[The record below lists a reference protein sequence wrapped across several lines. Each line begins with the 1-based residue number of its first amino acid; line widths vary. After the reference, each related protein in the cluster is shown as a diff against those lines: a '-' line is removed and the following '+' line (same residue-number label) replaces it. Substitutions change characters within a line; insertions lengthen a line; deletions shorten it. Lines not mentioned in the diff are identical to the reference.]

1 MKKATF
7 VWFAAVLTTLA
18 VYSSIP
24 CLEVSWAQELQK
36 VNVGYSG
43 TGISQYTLEIAR
55 RQGLFR
61 KNGLDPVIV
70 YVGSGSLLGQALI
83 GGSFDIAFSQGSE
96 SVQAKLRGADM
107 RIVAAIANHFN
118 HVFLSHP
125 SITSLKQLKGKR
137 VAVSRFGSGSHFM
150 TDLLVKEAGLDP
162 KKDVSVL
169 QIGNSSSRMAAIMA
183 QSVDGTIMA
192 ADFVPM
198 AKKQGFNILAD
209 LADTNLE
216 YPFLT
221 FHMMEPVIERNLKM
235 VKAFIKSISEGI
247 RVLKTDRNAAKAAIQ
262 AALKTNDA
270 ETLDYAATRS
280 AKVLEVR
287 PFPTVAGIQ
296 TVLEELSEKE
306 PKARTSKFEDFVD
319 LRALRELEKEGVFK

>member
-1 MKKATF
+1 MKRTRILIFQMLLVAL
-7 VWFAAVLTTLA
+7 WLA
-18 VYSSIP
+18 P
-24 CLEVSWAQELQK
+24 LRPALAQELQK

-43 TGISQYTLEIAR
+43 TGITQYTLEIAR

-70 YVGSGSLLGQALI
+70 YVGSGTILSQGLI
-83 GGSFDIAFSQGSE
+83 AGSFDIAFSQGSE
-96 SVQAKLRGADM
+96 AIAAKLRGFDQ
-107 RIVAAIANHFN
+107 RIVAAVANHFN
-118 HVFLSHP
+118 HVFMSHP
-125 SITSLKQLKGKR
+125 SITSLKQLKGKK

-150 TDLLVKEAGLDP
+150 TELVVKDAGLDP
-162 KKDVSVL
+162 KKDVAVL
-169 QIGNSSSRMAAIMA
+169 QVGNSSSRMAAIMA
-183 QSVDGTIMA
+183 QSVDATIMA
-192 ADFVPM
+192 ADFVPL
-198 AKKQGFNILAD
+198 AKKQGFNILVD
-209 LADTNLE
+209 LADTKME
-216 YPFLT
+216 YPFLS
-221 FHMMEPVIERNLKM
+221 FHMMSPFIDHNLKT

-270 ETLDYAATRS
+270 ETLEYAAVRA

-296 TVLEELSEKE
+296 TVLEELSERE
-306 PKARTSKFEDFVD
+306 PKARTMKFEDFVD

>member
-1 MKKATF
+1 MKKSALA
-7 VWFAAVLTTLA
+7 WSLLVLTVFIVLPIAGGKVAT
-18 VYSSIP
+18 
-24 CLEVSWAQELQK
+24 AQELQK
-36 VNVGYSG
+36 INVGYSG

-83 GGSFDIAFSQGSE
+83 GGSFDIALSQGSE

-125 SITSLKQLKGKR
+125 SITSMKQLKGKR

-192 ADFVPM
+192 ADFVPL

-221 FHMMEPVIERNLKM
+221 LHMMGPVIERNPKM
-235 VKAFIKSISEGI
+235 VKAFIKSVSEGI

-296 TVLEELSEKE
+296 TVLEELSERE
-306 PKARTSKFEDFVD
+306 PKARTAKFEDFVD

>member
-1 MKKATF
+1 MKKTSF

-24 CLEVSWAQELQK
+24 CLEVTWAQELQK
-36 VNVGYSG
+36 INVGYSG
-43 TGISQYTLEIAR
+43 TGVSQYTLEIAR

-107 RIVAAIANHFN
+107 RIVGAVANHFN

-150 TDLLVKEAGLDP
+150 TDLLVKDAGLDP
-162 KKDVSVL
+162 KKDVTVL

-192 ADFVPM
+192 ADFVPL

-221 FHMMEPVIERNLKM
+221 FQMMAPVIERNLKM
-235 VKAFIKSISEGI
+235 IKAFIKSISEGI
-247 RVLKTDRNAAKAAIQ
+247 RVLKTDRNAAKGAIQ
-262 AALKTNDA
+262 WALKTNDA
-270 ETLDYAATRS
+270 ETLEYAATRS

-296 TVLEELSEKE
+296 TVLEELSERE
-306 PKARTSKFEDFVD
+306 PRARTSKFEDFVD

>member
-7 VWFAAVLTTLA
+7 VWFAAFLTTLA

-36 VNVGYSG
+36 INLGYSG
-43 TGISQYTLEIAR
+43 TGITQYTLEIAR

-83 GGSFDIAFSQGSE
+83 GGSFDIALSQGSE
-96 SVQAKLRGADM
+96 SIQAKLRGADM

-169 QIGNSSSRMAAIMA
+169 QIGNSASRMAAIMA

-192 ADFVPM
+192 ADFVPL

-221 FHMMEPVIERNLKM
+221 FHMMEPVIERNPKM
-235 VKAFIKSISEGI
+235 VKAFIKSVSEGI
-247 RVLKTDRNAAKAAIQ
+247 RVLKTDRNAARATIQ
-262 AALKTNDA
+262 AALKTTDA
-270 ETLDYAATRS
+270 ETLEYAAMRA

>member
-1 MKKATF
+1 MKKSIVAG
-7 VWFAAVLTTLA
+7 FALLVTALALLAIPKVAV
-18 VYSSIP
+18 VR
-24 CLEVSWAQELQK
+24 AQELQK

-107 RIVAAIANHFN
+107 RIVASVANHFN

-162 KKDVSVL
+162 KKDVSML

>member
-1 MKKATF
+1 MPSHPAG
-7 VWFAAVLTTLA
+7 
-18 VYSSIP
+18 
-24 CLEVSWAQELQK
+24 AQELQK
-36 VNVGYSG
+36 INLGYSG
-43 TGISQYTLEIAR
+43 TGITQYTLEIAR

-70 YVGSGSLLGQALI
+70 YVGSGTILSQGLI
-83 GGSFDIAFSQGSE
+83 AGSFDIAFSQGSE
-96 SVQAKLRGADM
+96 SVQAKLRGFDM
-107 RIVAAIANHFN
+107 RIVASVANHFN
-118 HVFLSHP
+118 HVFLSNA

-162 KKDVSVL
+162 KKDVTVM
-169 QIGNSSSRMAAIMA
+169 QIGNSSSRMTAIMA

-192 ADFVPM
+192 ADFVPL
-198 AKKQGFNILAD
+198 AKKQGFNVLAD

-221 FHMMEPVIERNLKM
+221 FHMMGPAIDRNPKM

-247 RVLKTDRNAAKAAIQ
+247 RVLKSDRNAAKAAIQ

-270 ETLDYAATRS
+270 ETLEYAAVRS

-296 TVLEELSEKE
+296 TVLEELSEKD
-306 PKARTSKFEDFVD
+306 PKAKTSKFEDFVD

>member
-1 MKKATF
+1 MKKSTF
-7 VWFAAVLTTLA
+7 VQSLFVLTAFAVL
-18 VYSSIP
+18 P
-24 CLEVSWAQELQK
+24 MVSVDVALAQELQK

-83 GGSFDIAFSQGSE
+83 GGSFDIALSQGSE

-183 QSVDGTIMA
+183 QSVDGTI
-192 ADFVPM
+192 
-198 AKKQGFNILAD
+198 
-209 LADTNLE
+209 
-216 YPFLT
+216 
-221 FHMMEPVIERNLKM
+221 
-235 VKAFIKSISEGI
+235 
-247 RVLKTDRNAAKAAIQ
+247 
-262 AALKTNDA
+262 
-270 ETLDYAATRS
+270 
-280 AKVLEVR
+280 
-287 PFPTVAGIQ
+287 
-296 TVLEELSEKE
+296 
-306 PKARTSKFEDFVD
+306 
-319 LRALRELEKEGVFK
+319 

>member
-18 VYSSIP
+18 VSSIP
-24 CLEVSWAQELQK
+24 CLEVTWAQELQK
-36 VNVGYSG
+36 INLGYSG
-43 TGISQYTLEIAR
+43 TGITQYTLEIAR

-107 RIVAAIANHFN
+107 RIIAAVANHFN

-150 TDLLVKEAGLDP
+150 TDLLIKEAGLDP

-192 ADFVPM
+192 ADFVPL

-221 FHMMEPVIERNLKM
+221 FHMMEPVIERNPKM

>member
-1 MKKATF
+1 MKRTRILICWMLLVAL
-7 VWFAAVLTTLA
+7 WLA
-18 VYSSIP
+18 P
-24 CLEVSWAQELQK
+24 FRPALAQELQK
-36 VNVGYSG
+36 INLGYSG
-43 TGISQYTLEIAR
+43 TGITQYTLEIAR

-107 RIVAAIANHFN
+107 RIIAAVANHFN

-169 QIGNSSSRMAAIMA
+169 QIGNSSSRMAAIMV
-183 QSVDGTIMA
+183 QSVDATIMA
-192 ADFVPM
+192 ADFVPL

-221 FHMMEPVIERNLKM
+221 FHMMEPVIERNPKM

-270 ETLDYAATRS
+270 ETLDYAAVRA

-296 TVLEELSEKE
+296 TVLEELFERE
-306 PKARTSKFEDFVD
+306 PKARTAKFEDFVD

>member
-36 VNVGYSG
+36 INLGYSG
-43 TGISQYTLEIAR
+43 TGITQYTLEIAR

-83 GGSFDIAFSQGSE
+83 GGSFDIALSQGSE
-96 SVQAKLRGADM
+96 SIQAKLRGADM

-169 QIGNSSSRMAAIMA
+169 QIGNSASRMAAIMA

-192 ADFVPM
+192 ADFVPL

-221 FHMMEPVIERNLKM
+221 FHMMEPVIERNPKM
-235 VKAFIKSISEGI
+235 VKAFIKSVSEGI
-247 RVLKTDRNAAKAAIQ
+247 RVLKTDRNAARATIQ
-262 AALKTNDA
+262 AALKTTDA
-270 ETLDYAATRS
+270 ETLEYAAMRA

>member
-1 MKKATF
+1 MKRTRILICRMLLVAL
-7 VWFAAVLTTLA
+7 WLA
-18 VYSSIP
+18 P
-24 CLEVSWAQELQK
+24 FRPALAQELQK
-36 VNVGYSG
+36 INLGYSG
-43 TGISQYTLEIAR
+43 TGITQYTLEIAR

-107 RIVAAIANHFN
+107 RIVASVANHFN

-183 QSVDGTIMA
+183 QSVDATIMA
-192 ADFVPM
+192 ADFVPL

-221 FHMMEPVIERNLKM
+221 FHMMEPVIERNPKM

-287 PFPTVAGIQ
+287 PFPTAAGIQ

>member
-7 VWFAAVLTTLA
+7 VWFAALLTTLA

-24 CLEVSWAQELQK
+24 CLEVGWAQELQK
-36 VNVGYSG
+36 INVGYSG
-43 TGISQYTLEIAR
+43 TGTSQYALEITR

-83 GGSFDIAFSQGSE
+83 GGSFDIALSQGSE
-96 SVQAKLRGADM
+96 SIQAKLRGADM

-169 QIGNSSSRMAAIMA
+169 QIGNSASRMAAIMA

-192 ADFVPM
+192 ADFVPL

-221 FHMMEPVIERNLKM
+221 FHMMEPVIERNPKM
-235 VKAFIKSISEGI
+235 VKAFIKSVSEGI
-247 RVLKTDRNAAKAAIQ
+247 RVLKTDRNAARATIQ
-262 AALKTNDA
+262 AALKTTDA
-270 ETLDYAATRS
+270 ETLEYAAMRA

>member
-1 MKKATF
+1 
-7 VWFAAVLTTLA
+7 
-18 VYSSIP
+18 
-24 CLEVSWAQELQK
+24 
-36 VNVGYSG
+36 
-43 TGISQYTLEIAR
+43 
-55 RQGLFR
+55 
-61 KNGLDPVIV
+61 
-70 YVGSGSLLGQALI
+70 
-83 GGSFDIAFSQGSE
+83 
-96 SVQAKLRGADM
+96 VQAKLHGADM
-107 RIVAAIANHFN
+107 RIVAAVANHFN

-125 SITSLKQLKGKR
+125 SITALKQLKGKK

-162 KKDVSVL
+162 KKDVTVL

-183 QSVDGTIMA
+183 GSVDGTIMA
-192 ADFVPM
+192 ADFVPL

-221 FHMMEPVIERNLKM
+221 FHMMGPVIERNFKL
-235 VKAFIKSISEGI
+235 VKAFVKSVSEGI
-247 RVLKTDRNAAKAAIQ
+247 RLLKTDRNAAKAAIQ
-262 AALKTNDA
+262 AALKTNDP
-270 ETLDYAATRS
+270 ETLEYAATRS
-280 AKVLEVR
+280 AKVLDVR

-306 PKARTSKFEDFVD
+306 PKAKTAKFEDFVD

>member
-36 VNVGYSG
+36 LNVGYSG

-107 RIVAAIANHFN
+107 RIVAAVANHFN

-125 SITSLKQLKGKR
+125 SIASLKQLKGKR

-150 TDLLVKEAGLDP
+150 TELLIKEAGLDP

-192 ADFVPM
+192 ADFVPL

-270 ETLDYAATRS
+270 ETLDYAATRA

-296 TVLEELSEKE
+296 TVLEELSEKD

>member
-1 MKKATF
+1 MKRTRILICQMLL
-7 VWFAAVLTTLA
+7 AALWLA
-18 VYSSIP
+18 RFNP
-24 CLEVSWAQELQK
+24 ALAQELQK

-107 RIVAAIANHFN
+107 RIVASVANHFN

-183 QSVDGTIMA
+183 QSVDATIMA
-192 ADFVPM
+192 ADFVPL

-221 FHMMEPVIERNLKM
+221 FHMMEPVIERNPKM

-270 ETLDYAATRS
+270 ETLDYAAVRA

-296 TVLEELSEKE
+296 TVLEELSERE

>member
-1 MKKATF
+1 MKRTGILICRMLLVALWLVPF
-7 VWFAAVLTTLA
+7 RPAL
-18 VYSSIP
+18 
-24 CLEVSWAQELQK
+24 AQELQK

-43 TGISQYTLEIAR
+43 TGITQYTLEIAR

-70 YVGSGSLLGQALI
+70 YVSSGSLLGQALI

-96 SVQAKLRGADM
+96 AVTAKLRGADM
-107 RIVAAIANHFN
+107 RIVASVANHFN
-118 HVFLSHP
+118 HVFLGHP
-125 SITSLKQLKGKR
+125 SITSLKQLKGKK

-150 TDLLVKEAGLDP
+150 TNLVIKEAGLDP
-162 KKDVSVL
+162 QKDVAVL

-183 QSVDGTIMA
+183 QSVDATIMA
-192 ADFVPM
+192 ADFVPL

-209 LADTNLE
+209 LADTKVE

-221 FHMMEPVIERNLKM
+221 FHMMEPVIDRNPKL

-270 ETLDYAATRS
+270 ETLEDAATRA

>member
-1 MKKATF
+1 MKRTRILISLSLL
-7 VWFAAVLTTLA
+7 AALWLA
-18 VYSSIP
+18 PFHPVA
-24 CLEVSWAQELQK
+24 AQELQK
-36 VNVGYSG
+36 INLGYSG
-43 TGISQYTLEIAR
+43 TGITLEIAR
-55 RQGLFR
+55 RQGIFR

-70 YVGSGSLLGQALI
+70 YVGSGTILSQGLI
-83 GGSFDIAFSQGSE
+83 AGSFDIAFSQGSE
-96 SVQAKLRGADM
+96 SVQAKLRGFDM
-107 RIVAAIANHFN
+107 RIVASVANHFN
-118 HVFLSHP
+118 HVFLSNA

-150 TDLLVKEAGLDP
+150 TDLLMKEAGLDP
-162 KKDVSVL
+162 KKDVAVM
-169 QIGNSSSRMAAIMA
+169 QIGNSSSRMTAIMA

-192 ADFVPM
+192 ADFVPL
-198 AKKQGFNILAD
+198 AKKQGFNVLAD

-221 FHMMEPVIERNLKM
+221 FHMMTPVVDRNLKM

-270 ETLDYAATRS
+270 ETLEYAATRS

-306 PKARTSKFEDFVD
+306 PKAKTSKFDDFVD
-319 LRALRELEKEGVFK
+319 LRALRELEKEGLFK

>member
-1 MKKATF
+1 MKRTGILICRILLAAL
-7 VWFAAVLTTLA
+7 WFAPFHPAL
-18 VYSSIP
+18 
-24 CLEVSWAQELQK
+24 AQELQK

-55 RQGLFR
+55 RQGIFR

-107 RIVAAIANHFN
+107 RIVAAVANHFN

-125 SITSLKQLKGKR
+125 SIASLKQLKGKR

-150 TDLLVKEAGLDP
+150 TELLIKEAGLDP

-192 ADFVPM
+192 ADFVPL

>member
-1 MKKATF
+1 MKKSIVAG
-7 VWFAAVLTTLA
+7 FALLVTALALLAIPKVAV
-18 VYSSIP
+18 VR
-24 CLEVSWAQELQK
+24 AQELQK

-107 RIVAAIANHFN
+107 RIVASVANHFN

>member
-7 VWFAAVLTTLA
+7 LWFAAVLTTLA

-36 VNVGYSG
+36 INLGYSG
-43 TGISQYTLEIAR
+43 TGITQYTLEIAR

-107 RIVAAIANHFN
+107 RIVAAVANHFN

-183 QSVDGTIMA
+183 QSVDATIMA
-192 ADFVPM
+192 ADFVPL

-221 FHMMEPVIERNLKM
+221 FHMMEPVIERNPKM

-270 ETLDYAATRS
+270 ETLDYAAVRA

-296 TVLEELSEKE
+296 TVLEELSERE